1 MFLFMSIF
9 AVRQLVDI
17 RKGDLPHIQ
26 LPQKLGKF
34 LLLVFGLIIR
44 HWARRGKPTHRK
56 VAKVGVWECE
66 VLLVVRH
73 ATGLLAT

>member
-1 MFLFMSIF
+1 MVAGRHTEEGLATYPITT
-9 AVRQLVDI
+9 LKI
-17 RKGDLPHIQ
+17 
-26 LPQKLGKF
+26 GKF

-44 HWARRGKPTHRK
+44 HWARRGKPAHRK